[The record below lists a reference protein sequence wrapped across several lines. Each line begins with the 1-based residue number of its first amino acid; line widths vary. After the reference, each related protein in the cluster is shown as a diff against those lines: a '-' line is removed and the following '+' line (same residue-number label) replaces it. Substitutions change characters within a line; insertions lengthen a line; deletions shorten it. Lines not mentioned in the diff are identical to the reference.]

1 MLPSLRLGITLFPG
15 VDSGE
20 LFTLQGSILKP
31 GQTPELC
38 GSQGSRVSPLGCSV
52 SHSGAKLLVTPAAVY
67 RFNVATG
74 ESAARRL
81 SGGVGEAQGEVGYGS
96 SRRVELLERTTG
108 TPPVGC
114 VLLEPAQAH
123 VVRGCRV

>member
-67 RFNVATG
+67 RLTWQPENQLRVACP
-74 ESAARRL
+74 
-81 SGGVGEAQGEVGYGS
+81 EAWVK
-96 SRRVELLERTTG
+96 LK
-108 TPPVGC
+108 
-114 VLLEPAQAH
+114 AK
-123 VVRGCRV
+123 